1 MRLAQIVFLRD
12 EKAASLAART
22 RAERILL
29 TPARGRGLRRGRETD
44 SDDHASGVKG
54 GHVGL
59 VAIESLEGPYRA
71 ALENLEVG
79 VVSDIVEDADAFSI
93 FLVNA
98 REGERDATFE
108 DVKDRLTEVLK
119 NQKAKVLYDA
129 LLAEAREKTY
139 VETRLDEV
147 GS

>member
-1 MRLAQIVFLRD
+1 M
-12 EKAASLAART
+12 
-22 RAERILL
+22 
-29 TPARGRGLRRGRETD
+29 
-44 SDDHASGVKG
+44 
-54 GHVGL
+54 
-59 VAIESLEGPYRA
+59 
-71 ALENLEVG
+71 G

-139 VETRLDEV
+139 VETRLDEAS
-147 GS
+147 GADARQCPRHPCPDSR